1 MAVGI
6 INTLEARCQRCYSCI
21 RECPAKAIRVYN
33 GQAVVLSDRCI
44 ACGHCVKVCSQK
56 AKIIKS
62 YIPDVK
68 FKIAE
73 KAKLIAVIAPSF
85 AASFPGT
92 ASKFITSLRKIGF
105 EKVIETSFGADL
117 ISPLYIEDLQKNGKG
132 TIISSS
138 CPAVYGYIQ
147 KYFIELVPKLAKIVS
162 PMVAIGRYIK
172 ENLGNDYYV
181 VFIGPCI
188 AKKEEL
194 QDEEV
199 AVSIDAVVTF
209 DEIKSLLIE
218 KNIHIENLEPSDFD
232 PPHAYMGKLYPLAGG
247 LLRTTNLSDD
257 LLEKEIIVVEGK
269 NKVVEIIEELSQNQI
284 NARFVD
290 ILFCEGCI
298 SGPAIDT
305 DLNYYSRRAK
315 VVEYINDSINHTEKQ
330 VWKSAIYNSRNLNL
344 RRNFNQ
350 KNQRRPVPDEVT
362 ISKILAETNKLSES
376 EQLNCGACG
385 YPTCREFAISIG
397 KGLAEKEMCL
407 PYLIDELQ
415 TAYQH
420 LKTTQEQLHNAEK
433 LASIGQLAA
442 GVAHEINNPLGTI
455 MLYSSLIEKEVD
467 KISNGE
473 NPVKEDLSLIMNEAK
488 RCKNIVANLLNFA
501 RQGKLNLT
509 QCDISS
515 ILKKL
520 LKIISINPSYSNI
533 EIKFSDELLH
543 QYIDADKEQ
552 LEQVFSNVLSN
563 ACESMLNAENK
574 FLHVR
579 LHESSNMAVV
589 EVCDTGSGI
598 SEEFKSKVFSP
609 FFTTKEMGKGTGLGL
624 AISYGIIKMH
634 KGEIYFE
641 SALNKGTTFFIKI
654 PVKLSLN
661 SIQFN

>member
-1 MAVGI
+1 M
-6 INTLEARCQRCYSCI
+6 
-21 RECPAKAIRVYN
+21 N
-33 GQAVVLSDRCI
+33 GQAVVLTDRCI

-56 AKIIKS
+56 AKIIFT
-62 YIPDVK
+62 YIPIVEN
-68 FKIAE
+68 KIHE
-73 KAKLIAVIAPSF
+73 KAKMIAVVAPSF
-85 AASFPGT
+85 AASFPHNY
-92 ASKFITSLRKIGF
+92 SKLTTGLRELGF

-117 ISPLYIEDLQKNGKG
+117 ISKLYIEDLKNNKGG

-138 CPAVYGYIQ
+138 CPAVYGFIQ
-147 KYFIELVPKLAKIVS
+147 KYFVELVPKLAKIVS

-172 ENLGNDYYV
+172 ANLGEDYYV

-194 QDEEV
+194 QDDEV
-199 AVSIDAVVTF
+199 KNSLDAVLTF
-209 DEIKSLLIE
+209 DEIKMLFE
-218 KNIHIENLEPSDFD
+218 EYQIHLDNLEPSPFD
-232 PPHAYMGKLYPLAGG
+232 PPHSYMGKLYPLAGG
-247 LLRTTNLSDD
+247 LLKTTNLPDD

-305 DLNYYSRRAK
+305 NMNYYSRRAK
-315 VVEYINDSINHTEKQ
+315 VVEYINESINQTEKQ
-330 VWKSAIYNSRNLNL
+330 VWKSNIYNSRNLNL
-344 RRNFNQ
+344 RRKFSP
-350 KNQRRPVPDEVT
+350 KNQRRDVPNEIT

-385 YPTCREFAISIG
+385 YASCREFAISIG

-415 TAYQH
+415 TAYEH

-455 MLYSSLIEKEVD
+455 MLYTTLIDKEIS
-467 KISNGE
+467 KISDGE
-473 NPVKEDLSLIMNEAK
+473 NPVKEDLDLILNEAK
-488 RCKNIVANLLNFA
+488 RCKNIVSNLLNFA
-501 RQGKLNLT
+501 RQGKLNITKTDL
-509 QCDISS
+509 SS

-520 LKIISINPSYSNI
+520 IKIISMNPNYRDI

-543 QYIDADKEQ
+543 EFIDADKEQ
-552 LEQVFSNVLSN
+552 LEQVFSNVIGN
-563 ACESMLNAENK
+563 ACEAMMQAHEKKLK
-574 FLHVR
+574 IR
-579 LHESSNMAVV
+579 LYEKSNMVV
-589 EVCDTGSGI
+589 IDFHDTGSGI
-598 SEEFKSKVFSP
+598 AEEFKSKVFSP

-634 KGEIYFE
+634 KGDIYFNSQPE
-641 SALNKGTTFFIKI
+641 KGTVFTIKL
-654 PVKLSLN
+654 PFSLSLSSN
-661 SIQFN
+661 QFN

>member
-1 MAVGI
+1 M
-6 INTLEARCQRCYSCI
+6 
-21 RECPAKAIRVYN
+21 N
-33 GQAVVLSDRCI
+33 GQAVVLIERCI
-44 ACGHCVKVCSQK
+44 ACGHCVKVCSQN
-56 AKIIKS
+56 AKIITT
-62 YIPDVK
+62 YIPIIK
-68 FKIAE
+68 RRINE
-73 KAKLIAVIAPSF
+73 KSKMIAVIAPSF
-85 AASFPGT
+85 AASFPSNY
-92 ASKFITSLRKIGF
+92 SKFTTGLRELGF

-117 ISPLYIEDLQKNGKG
+117 ISNLYIEDLENNKGG

-138 CPAVYGYIQ
+138 CPAVYGFIQ
-147 KYFIELVPKLAKIVS
+147 KYFVELVPKLAKIVS

-172 ENLGNDYYV
+172 ANLGEDYFI

-199 AVSIDAVVTF
+199 KDALDAVLTF
-209 DEIKSLLIE
+209 DEIKELFFE
-218 KNIHIENLEPSDFD
+218 YNIHLDNLEASPFD
-232 PPHAYMGKLYPLAGG
+232 PPHSYMGKLYPLAGG
-247 LLRTTNLSDD
+247 LLKTTNLPDD

-305 DLNYYSRRAK
+305 EMNYYSRRAK
-315 VVEYINDSINHTEKQ
+315 VVKYINESINQTEKQ
-330 VWKSAIYNSRNLNL
+330 VWKSDVYNSRNLNL
-344 RRNFNQ
+344 RRKFTS
-350 KNQRRPVPDEVT
+350 KNQRRAIPDEMT
-362 ISKILAETNKLSES
+362 INKLLAETNKLSGA

-385 YPTCREFAISIG
+385 YATCREFAISIG

-415 TAYQH
+415 TAYEH

-467 KISNGE
+467 KISEGK
-473 NPVKEDLSLIMNEAK
+473 NPVKEDLDLILNEAK
-488 RCKNIVANLLNFA
+488 RCKNIVSNLLNFA
-501 RQGKLNLT
+501 RQGKLNISKTDL
-509 QCDISS
+509 SS

-520 LKIISINPSYSNI
+520 IKIVSMNPNYSDI

-543 QYIDADKEQ
+543 EFIDADKEQ
-552 LEQVFSNVLSN
+552 LEQVFSNVIGN
-563 ACESMLNAENK
+563 ACEAMLSSDKKEFK
-574 FLHVR
+574 IR
-579 LHESSNMAVV
+579 LYEHSNMAVIDFQ
-589 EVCDTGSGI
+589 DTGCGI
-598 SEEFKSKVFSP
+598 PDEFKSKVFSP

-634 KGEIYFE
+634 KGEIYFN
-641 SALNKGTTFFIKI
+641 SQPTKGTLFTIKL
-654 PVKLSLN
+654 PFNLSLSTN
-661 SIQFN
+661 QFN